1 MDLGHDAL
9 LGFDRHGQS
18 GSPAPPTYSGGAGAS
33 PHRTCGRTRPASS
46 RKESPLITAIA
57 IVLALVG
64 SAVNA
69 YAVVLQQHAVDVTVS
84 GDTGDPSRTV
94 SLRRMLALVRTPG
107 WVAGIGLV
115 VVAAGLHICA
125 LALAPITVIQPVG
138 ILAVLF
144 AIVFASRRRR
154 RWPGRRVWLS
164 AGITVGGITGFVG
177 VATASVTNA
186 GHVPDESVL
195 VAAGVLFVI
204 AGICCVVGIAGPTW
218 LRCVGWAAACATV
231 FGLASALLR
240 SLSLAVRAGTAWLS
254 PTMIGI
260 GIGLVLCYTI
270 GGWLAQQAYAS
281 GPPEIVMSCLTAID
295 PLVAVSFG
303 LVVLGEGAGI
313 GPLSIVGMIIG
324 GAVAIAGTVV
334 LARHHPEATK
344 AYS

>member
-1 MDLGHDAL
+1 MW
-9 LGFDRHGQS
+9 QS
-18 GSPAPPTYSGGAGAS
+18 GTADLQWGRRCEPPPDRGLA
-33 PHRTCGRTRPASS
+33 RPTSS
-46 RKESPLITAIA
+46 RKDSPLLTAIA

-69 YAVVLQQHAVDVTVS
+69 YAVVLQQHAVDATVR
-84 GDTGDPSRTV
+84 GDTSDPSRTV
-94 SLRRMLALVRTPG
+94 SLRRMLTLVRTPG

-115 VVAAGLHICA
+115 VVAAGLHIGA
-125 LALAPITVIQPVG
+125 LVLAPITVIQPVG

-164 AGITVGGITGFVG
+164 AGVTVAGITGFVA
-177 VATASVTNA
+177 VATASISND

-195 VAAGVLFVI
+195 IAAGVVFVL

-218 LRCVGWAAACATV
+218 LRCVGWAAGCATV

-240 SLSLAVRAGTAWLS
+240 SLSLATRAGTAWLN

-260 GIGLVLCYTI
+260 GIGLVLCYTV

-303 LVVLGEGAGI
+303 LVVLGEGTGI
-313 GPLSIVGMIIG
+313 GPLAVVGMIIG

-334 LARHHPEATK
+334 LARHHPEATT
-344 AYS
+344 S